1 MIILNESRDT
11 LENNNTELNKK
22 LVMLLL
28 EKYNINP
35 FSSLSVKDVAKDLGM
50 NQNNAN
56 QLFKR
61 NDFPSINFTKP
72 KQICA
77 LSYYL
82 WKLERR
88 E

>member
-1 MIILNESRDT
+1 MQENSISIDENKITLNQ
-11 LENNNTELNKK
+11 K
-22 LVMLLL
+22 LVILLL

-35 FSSLSVKDVAKDLGM
+35 FSSLYVKDVAKDLGM
-50 NQNNAN
+50 NQNSAN
-56 QLFKR
+56 LLFKR
-61 NDFPSINFTKP
+61 VDFPSINITKP

>member
-1 MIILNESRDT
+1 MKDNEV
-11 LENNNTELNKK
+11 NNQ
-22 LVMLLL
+22 LVILLL

-35 FSSLSVKDVAKDLGM
+35 FSNLTVKDVAKDLGM
-50 NQNNAN
+50 NQNSAN
-56 QLFKR
+56 LLFKR
-61 NDFPSINFTKP
+61 DDFPSINLTKP